1 VIKTSICADFKVIK
15 ISRTY
20 ICYYRELSP
29 PNQHHPIH
37 LLHGQWATLG
47 RVFQSLGMIAF
58 PDYDAGELLEGRADR
73 CTLVKYDDTDACE
86 QEGEGGPKGDERE
99 LWRRGR
105 LA

>member
-1 VIKTSICADFKVIK
+1 
-15 ISRTY
+15 
-20 ICYYRELSP
+20 
-29 PNQHHPIH
+29 
-37 LLHGQWATLG
+37 
-47 RVFQSLGMIAF
+47 MIAF

-86 QEGEGGPKGDERE
+86 QEGEGGPEGDERE